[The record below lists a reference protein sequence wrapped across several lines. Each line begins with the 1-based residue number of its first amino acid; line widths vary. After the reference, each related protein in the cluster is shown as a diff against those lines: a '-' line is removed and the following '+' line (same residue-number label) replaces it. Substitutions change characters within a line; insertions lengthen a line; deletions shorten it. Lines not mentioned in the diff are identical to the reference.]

1 MKMVRK
7 RVLWGTLLLLLVA
20 VAARGGVAK
29 GADAEDD
36 ELLDRLMR

>member
-1 MKMVRK
+1 MKMVRV
-7 RVLWGTLLLLLVA
+7 RVLGTLLLLLVA